1 MEKFDLRQTDLVEV
15 MGSSLSRVKAMTSGR
30 VKNFT
35 QEELANLIDK
45 LEIRAEWLATGS
57 GPMIQ
62 DDEPQDEFANRM
74 RNISLTHAM
83 IDAMSIGEAEK
94 SRAKALATGDPAT
107 DAKIIADALAITAT
121 AYQGGALTA
130 REAAL
135 LDNYRAAAEEGKQA
149 LEATGAALAK
159 PTQNLKK
166 AG

>member
-83 IDAMSIGEAEK
+83 IDAMSV
-94 SRAKALATGDPAT
+94 
-107 DAKIIADALAITAT
+107 
-121 AYQGGALTA
+121 
-130 REAAL
+130 
-135 LDNYRAAAEEGKQA
+135 NW
-149 LEATGAALAK
+149 
-159 PTQNLKK
+159 
-166 AG
+166 